1 MRYLPVMLDLQGRK
15 VVVIGTT
22 EAADRRAEQ
31 LARAGAQVTRLKGTT
46 SPSFAD
52 LMRDVPTGNCVEPAA
67 LAGAALVFIAV
78 EDAETAT
85 CLAATAREARA
96 PVHVLDRPDL
106 SDFIMPAIVD
116 RGEVVV
122 AVGTGG
128 TAPVLARRIRERIEH
143 ALPARLDLLAKLF
156 AGFRGAVKRV
166 LPDLGEGRRFWERA
180 ADGAVADAALA
191 GDEARA
197 RELLIEQLNRRTES
211 ASGHVYLVGAGPGDP
226 DLLTVKALRALQD
239 ADVILHDELIGDGI
253 LDRARHDAVRIHVGK
268 RKDRHSKS
276 QDEINALLVA
286 LAREGKRVVRL
297 KGGDPF
303 VFGRGGE
310 ELEYLRANGIEATIV
325 PGVTAALGCTASA
338 GFPVTHRDLASSVTF
353 VTGHESAGHAG
364 PDWRALAR
372 TGGTLAV
379 YMGASQAAA
388 IQRAL
393 IAGGRAAST
402 PVAVIA
408 DGTRPSERV
417 ATGCLAELPILVAQM
432 PPTAAILLVVGDV
445 VQLAPAFTSGCAELE
460 AAS

>member
-1 MRYLPVMLDLQGRK
+1 MLDLQGRK

-31 LARAGAQVTRLKGTT
+31 LARAGASVLRLAGQAA
-46 SPSFAD
+46 PSLAE
-52 LMRDVPTGNCVEPAA
+52 LMADVPRAGCIARA
-67 LAGAALVFIAV
+67 DLAGAALVFIATA
-78 EDAETAT
+78 DADEAA
-85 CLAATAREARA
+85 CLAATAREARV
-96 PVHVLDRPDL
+96 PVHVLDRPDI
-106 SDFIMPAIVD
+106 SDFVMPAIVE

-128 TAPVLARRIRERIEH
+128 TAPVLARRIRERIER
-143 ALPARLDLLAKLF
+143 ALPVRLDSLAELF
-156 AGFRGAVKRV
+156 AEFRDRVKRA
-166 LPDLGEGRRFWERA
+166 LPDLAARRRFWEQA

-191 GDEARA
+191 GDNARA
-197 RELLIEQLNRRTES
+197 RELLISALSGRAAP

-239 ADVILHDELIGDGI
+239 ADVILHDELIGEGI
-253 LDRARHDAVRIHVGK
+253 LERARHDAVRIHVGK

-276 QDEINALLVA
+276 QDEINALLA
-286 LAREGKRVVRL
+286 LLAREGKRVVRL

-310 ELEYLRANGIEATIV
+310 ELEHLRAQGIDVTVV
-325 PGVTAALGCTASA
+325 PGVTAALGCTAAA
-338 GFPVTHRDLASSVTF
+338 GFPVTHRGLAANVTF

-364 PDWRALAR
+364 PDWQALAR
-372 TGGTLAV
+372 TGGTLAI
-379 YMGASQAAA
+379 YMGASQAGSIA
-388 IQRAL
+388 RAL
-393 IAGGRAAST
+393 KAGGLAPAT

-417 ATGCLAELPILVAQM
+417 ATGCLAELPILVARM
-432 PPTAAILLVVGDV
+432 PPKAAILLVVGEV
-445 VQLAPAFTSGCAELE
+445 VRLAPAFASGCEALE